1 MISLF
6 NESIN
11 KFNDK
16 INKCNENINEIGN
29 ISTFLEV
36 VSIEK
41 TDICNNSFHILNEIL
56 LYEETYMIND
66 YSNFICPCCRNKDTL
81 SFHKIYSRNLVFTI
95 KDYLITAKIKLIVL
109 DCSHCKKYKKNQHF
123 HTLLPDFILPYHS
136 YSSNIILDS
145 ISDKFNNEKIENI
158 TNKYKISYQ
167 LLYYW
172 ITILNKYLFVCSI
185 ILKIPI
191 IISNIINR
199 INENRKQFLKIFYQQ
214 YFHPFFLNR
223 KTCIYSVITP

>member
-81 SFHKIYSRNLVFTI
+81 SFHKIY
-95 KDYLITAKIKLIVL
+95 
-109 DCSHCKKYKKNQHF
+109 
-123 HTLLPDFILPYHS
+123 
-136 YSSNIILDS
+136 
-145 ISDKFNNEKIENI
+145 
-158 TNKYKISYQ
+158 
-167 LLYYW
+167 
-172 ITILNKYLFVCSI
+172 
-185 ILKIPI
+185 
-191 IISNIINR
+191 
-199 INENRKQFLKIFYQQ
+199 
-214 YFHPFFLNR
+214 
-223 KTCIYSVITP
+223 